1 MASAPATA
9 IQPSQLTSG
18 STAVPALQ
26 DTCQVM
32 RNYYPYRKLPKTA
45 VLTSPF
51 GELYLDEDLPPM
63 PDDDDDDDG
72 DRGAFMEKVGATW
85 DRRIIWV
92 GGGLKSFIDWQ
103 CGGSMTFWAGND
115 GCEQDLFYCAAAI
128 VVNVPPFAKR
138 AAALPPDAAG
148 LSTAGDVSGAK

>member
-1 MASAPATA
+1 MRV
-9 IQPSQLTSG
+9 QPWPPHRQQQSSPPQLTSG

-26 DTCQVM
+26 DT
-32 RNYYPYRKLPKTA
+32 YWSSSEEDTYRELPINA
-45 VLTSPF
+45 VLTSSF
-51 GELYLDEDLPPM
+51 GRLYLDEDGL
-63 PDDDDDDDG
+63 PDDDDG
-72 DRGAFMEKVGATW
+72 REAFMEKVGATW
-85 DRRIIWV
+85 DKRIIWV

-138 AAALPPDAAG
+138 AAALPADAAG
-148 LSTAGDVSGAK
+148 LSTAVDVSGSK